1 MGRGRGGKSGRG
13 STAYGKTLGSQSF
26 NESIPTA
33 PKGANML
40 LEFCIFSVGNWRRLL
55 TMREKA
61 EGDAELAVFLFEF
74 VDPMLEKGELGFSA
88 VARVLGGNTVAVS
101 TGLLA
106 LI

>member
-1 MGRGRGGKSGRG
+1 MGKGRGGKSGRG

-26 NESIPTA
+26 NDSIPTT
-33 PKGANML
+33 PKGANVL

-55 TMREKA
+55 AMREKA

-88 VARVLGGNTVAVS
+88 VARVLGRNTVAVS